1 MMAAAIA
8 NCYEIYSPQ
17 STSPLT
23 PTCLALSSER
33 TSLVLVA
40 RPAPIAVFR
49 QAQLTH
55 WELMY
60 AWDRHS
66 SPPAPAQWLPGVLPP
81 HRPPTNQLYIFM
93 LDQQPETHIRF
104 WQATPRLK

>member
-1 MMAAAIA
+1 M
-8 NCYEIYSPQ
+8 
-17 STSPLT
+17 
-23 PTCLALSSER
+23 
-33 TSLVLVA
+33 LVA

-66 SPPAPAQWLPGVLPP
+66 SPPAPAQWLPGLLPTP
-81 HRPPTNQLYIFM
+81 PPPTNQLYIPM

-104 WQATPRLK
+104 RQAAQRLK